1 MLSKT
6 LVNPILVLAILLGL
20 GVGAAHGAPA
30 AQEDMTYTV
39 KRGDYLWALA
49 KKYLGDGHAYR
60 DIVAATN
67 AKHDGDPSFA
77 QIVNPDLILPGWKLL
92 IPGVV
97 AAPTAKALDTELA
110 SQLQAALD
118 AAVESPDTQW
128 PGAVLHVSSDEIGIW
143 TGAAGLGN
151 TETNTPMR
159 PHDRFRAGSLT
170 KPMISVV
177 ILQLVEEG
185 HFSLDA
191 PIMAVLPESI
201 TGKFAHSDQIT
212 VRMLLNHTAGLPDFM
227 DLAGPEIVAD
237 PGKVWEAEEFL
248 DFAAEQ
254 EPWFA
259 PGEAQGYSNTD
270 YTLLGM
276 VIEEATGRSWRE
288 EMRERIFEPLNLENT
303 LLPEPDDTTIPGDHA
318 RGYADFGGG
327 LVDATEMV
335 NASVVGAPG
344 GQSLVTTPEDLAR
357 FMTAALAGELFQK
370 AATLEEM
377 LTFVDW
383 PDGNPLSP
391 YLTGYGLGLMQAAFG
406 SGIEGVGHS
415 GDTQGGYH
423 AFVFHLPAQDM
434 TISGA
439 VNAYDYEAG
448 FARLIP
454 RALEVLVPG
463 FTMPEPEVG
472 STPPITDAEGNVI
485 SGSIASL
492 ERVTLGG
499 IEQWILIRGVDTTK
513 PLWLWLH
520 GGPGTPEMPWV
531 GMFQPPELE
540 ADFVVV
546 QWDQRG
552 TGKSYSKDLSEED
565 MRVENF
571 VSDTLEL
578 TDVLRE
584 RFGQEKIF
592 LLGHSW
598 GSALGFMTIM
608 ENSEPYYAY
617 IAAAEAADWNRRQT
631 MSYEWVLAQAREHN
645 DTEVVQVLES
655 VQPFDPMN
663 MEHITAKNQFL
674 DRYRGGD
681 LYTEGL
687 WDAALD
693 YVLSGKSP
701 EYTSADIEQT
711 LAGMDFSRQTVGVE
725 AAQSGYSLFREF
737 PVSPIP
743 VHFFAGRHDH
753 QTPGELA
760 EEYYNFLEAPAK
772 SFTWFENS
780 GHTMIWDEPDKTAQ
794 ELIRIANETLN
805 P

>member
-1 MLSKT
+1 LLDKT
-6 LVNPILVLAILLGL
+6 LVNTVLVLAILLSL
-20 GVGAAHGAPA
+20 GVSAAHGAPP
-30 AQEDMTYTV
+30 AQEGMAYTV
-39 KRGDYLWALA
+39 KWGDYLWALA
-49 KKYLGDGHAYR
+49 KEYLGDGHAYR

-67 AKHDGDPSFA
+67 AKHDEDPSFA
-77 QIVNPDLILPGWKLL
+77 QIVNPDLIITGWKLL
-92 IPGVV
+92 IPGAV

-110 SQLQAALD
+110 SQLQAALE
-118 AAVESPDTQW
+118 AAVEGPDTQW
-128 PGAVLHVSSDEIGIW
+128 PGAVLHVSSPELGTW
-143 TGAAGLGN
+143 AGAAGLGN
-151 TETNTPMR
+151 AETNTPMR

-170 KPMISVV
+170 IPVVSVV

-185 HFSLDA
+185 RFSLDD
-191 PIMAVLPESI
+191 PITAVLPESV
-201 TGKFAHSDQIT
+201 TGKFAHSDQMT
-212 VRMLLNHTAGLPDFM
+212 VRMLLNHTAGTAEFM
-227 DLAGPEIVAD
+227 DTAMGEILADFERI
-237 PGKVWEAEEFL
+237 WTAEEFL
-248 DFAAEQ
+248 DFAAAQ
-254 EPWFA
+254 EPMFA
-259 PGEAQGYSNTD
+259 PGEAQHYSNTN
-270 YTLLGM
+270 YLLLGL
-276 VIEEATGRSWRE
+276 VIEEATGRPWRE
-288 EMRERIFEPLNLENT
+288 EIRERVFEPLNLENT
-303 LLPEPDDTTIPGDHA
+303 LLPEPADATIPRDFAH
-318 RGYADFGGG
+318 GYNDLGGG
-327 LVDATEMV
+327 VMDLTEV
-335 NASVVGAPG
+335 ANASVVGAPG
-344 GQSLVTTPEDLAR
+344 GQSLITTAEDLAR
-357 FMTAALAGELFQK
+357 FMDAVLAGELFQK
-370 AATLEEM
+370 AGTLDEM
-377 LTFVDW
+377 LTFVDFSE
-383 PDGNPLSP
+383 DHPLSVV
-391 YLTGYGLGLMQAAFG
+391 LVGYGLGLAQAAFG
-406 SGIEGVGHS
+406 SGIEGIGHS
-415 GDTQGGYH
+415 GDTQGGYTS
-423 AFVFHLPAQDM
+423 FVFHLPAQNV

-439 VNAYDYEAG
+439 VNRFDPGAP
-448 FARLIP
+448 FLQLVP

-463 FTMPEPEVG
+463 FTMPEAEVG
-472 STPPITDAEGNVI
+472 STPPITDAEDNVI
-485 SGSIASL
+485 PGSIASL
-492 ERVTLGG
+492 EKVTLGG
-499 IEQWILIRGVDTTK
+499 IEQWILIRGADTTK
-513 PLWLWLH
+513 PVLLWLH

-565 MRVENF
+565 MRAENF

-592 LLGHSW
+592 LFGHSW

-608 ENSEPYYAY
+608 EDSDPYYAY
-617 IAAAEAADWNRRQT
+617 IAAAEAADWIRRQT
-631 MSYEWVLAQAREHN
+631 MSYEWVLTQAREHN

-655 VQPFDPMN
+655 VQPFEPMN
-663 MEHITAKNQFL
+663 LEHITAKNQFL

-687 WDAALD
+687 WDAALE

-701 EYTSADIEQT
+701 EYTSADIEKT
-711 LAGMDFSRQTVGVE
+711 LAGIDFSRQTVGAE

>member
-1 MLSKT
+1 
-6 LVNPILVLAILLGL
+6 
-20 GVGAAHGAPA
+20 
-30 AQEDMTYTV
+30 
-39 KRGDYLWALA
+39 
-49 KKYLGDGHAYR
+49 
-60 DIVAATN
+60 
-67 AKHDGDPSFA
+67 
-77 QIVNPDLILPGWKLL
+77 
-92 IPGVV
+92 
-97 AAPTAKALDTELA
+97 
-110 SQLQAALD
+110 
-118 AAVESPDTQW
+118 
-128 PGAVLHVSSDEIGIW
+128 
-143 TGAAGLGN
+143 
-151 TETNTPMR
+151 MR
-159 PHDRFRAGSLT
+159 PHDTFRAGSLT
-170 KPMISVV
+170 KPFVSAVV
-177 ILQLVEEG
+177 LQLVEEG
-185 HFSLDA
+185 LFSLDDTL
-191 PIMAVLPESI
+191 PAVLPESV
-201 TGKFAHSDQIT
+201 TDKFADTDKMT

-227 DLAGPEIVAD
+227 DLAGPEFIAN
-237 PGKVWEAEEFL
+237 PAKIWKAEEFL
-248 DFAAEQ
+248 DFAAAQ
-254 EPWFA
+254 EPLFA

-288 EMRERIFEPLNLENT
+288 EMRERIFEPPKLENT
-303 LLPEPDDTTIPGDHA
+303 LLPKPDDTTIPGDHA

-357 FMTAALAGELFQK
+357 LMTAALAGEVFQK
-370 AATLEEM
+370 AATLDEM

-391 YLTGYGLGLMQAAFG
+391 YLAGYGLGLMQATFG

-415 GDTQGGYH
+415 GDTPGGYH
-423 AFVFHLPAQDM
+423 TFVFHLPAQDM

-439 VNAYDYEAG
+439 VNANDYEAG
-448 FARLIP
+448 FVHLIP
-454 RALEVLVPG
+454 LALEALVPG
-463 FTMPEPEVG
+463 FTLPEPEVG
-472 STPPITDAEGNVI
+472 STPPIADAEGNVI
-485 SGSIASL
+485 PGSIASL
-492 ERVTLGG
+492 EKVTLGG

-513 PLWLWLH
+513 PVLLWLH
-520 GGPGTPEMPWV
+520 GGPGSPEIPFV

-540 ADFVVV
+540 SNFIVV

-578 TDVLRE
+578 TDLLRE

-592 LLGHSW
+592 LFGHSW
-598 GSALGFMTIM
+598 GSAIGFLTIM

-617 IAAAEAADWNRRQT
+617 VAAAEAADWNRRQR

-663 MEHITAKNQFL
+663 LEHMTAKNQFL

-687 WDAALD
+687 MDAALD

-701 EYTSADIEQT
+701 EYTSADIERT
-711 LAGMDFSRQTVGVE
+711 LAGMDFSRQTAGLE
-725 AAQSGYSLFREF
+725 AAQSGYDLFGEF

-743 VHFFAGRHDH
+743 VNWQKNTTTSWKPLRRAS
-753 QTPGELA
+753 PGLRIRA
-760 EEYYNFLEAPAK
+760 
-772 SFTWFENS
+772 
-780 GHTMIWDEPDKTAQ
+780 TA
-794 ELIRIANETLN
+794 
-805 P
+805 